1 MDFRFEWD
9 AAKAASNFAKHRI
22 SFETAMRVFADPFA
36 FASQDRIEGSEYR
49 WQTVGMVEGWLLV
62 LVAHTIR
69 DESDG
74 SEVIR
79 IISARR
85 ATAKERKRYEQES
98 R

>member
-22 SFETAMRVFADPFA
+22 SFDLAMHAFADPFA
-36 FASQDRIEGSEYR
+36 FVRQDRIEGGEYR
-49 WQTVGMVEGWLLV
+49 WQTIGMVDGRLLV

-85 ATAKERKRYEQES
+85 ATAQERKRYEQES